1 MSMRLSISFIGICL
15 LLVACTNDEHATDL
29 NQVVLEDGALL
40 PKASMEEIERGIK
53 AYIDSVS
60 RVDDGV
66 FVFKNDTLELKMRL
80 VRVHTEYLSNV
91 GPGKYFACVDLA
103 DENGD
108 VFDVD
113 FFLEGTPGKMR
124 VTETSL
130 HKLNGKPFYA
140 WKQNKQNKSWY
151 KVPQVGLENAL
162 LGVIEGTDH
171 FEFYYEIT
179 LPEIAGKAQL
189 WIPIAQTDDFQEVE
203 ILSTQFPV
211 KSRVLDDVVHG
222 NKAFFL
228 ELNERHTAQKVEIS
242 YRVNRTEKR
251 PYEPNTGELLEK
263 YLVEN
268 TLIPVNDDFRKIAHD
283 AIGDKTNH
291 EQLIQARALYD
302 HVIDNLKYIK
312 DGNHG
317 TGDAVYACDAQSGNC
332 SEFHSYFIALA
343 RSVGIPARFA
353 IGAAIPSDR
362 DEGGIDGY
370 HCWAEFFAEGKW
382 WPVDI
387 SEANK
392 YTALATY
399 YFGHHPANR
408 IEFSRGRD
416 ISFSPEPQSG
426 AINFFAFPIM
436 EIDGFPVKPKVEFRF
451 SRMIPDSLDQ

>member
-1 MSMRLSISFIGICL
+1 MLF
-15 LLVACTNDEHATDL
+15 VACTNDELDTDL
-29 NQVVLEDGALL
+29 NHAILEEGKLYQ
-40 PKASMEEIERGIK
+40 KASMEEIEGGIK

-60 RVDDGV
+60 QADNGV
-66 FVFKNDTLELKMRL
+66 FIFKNDTLELKMRL

-91 GPGKYFACVDLA
+91 GPEKYFACVDLA

-113 FFLEGTPGKMR
+113 FFLEGPPGEMR

-130 HKLNGKPFYA
+130 HKLNGKPYYA
-140 WKQNKQNKSWY
+140 WKQNKQNKMWY
-151 KVPQVGLENAL
+151 KVAQVGLEHAL
-162 LGVIEGTDH
+162 LGVVEDTDF
-171 FEFYYEIT
+171 FEFYYQIT
-179 LPEIAGKAQL
+179 LPEIQGKAQL
-189 WIPIAQTDDFQEVE
+189 WIPIAQTDDFQKVE

-211 KSRVLDDVVHG
+211 KAQVLLDSTHG

-228 ELNERHTAQKVEIS
+228 ELNDRNAAQKVEIL
-242 YRVNRTEKR
+242 YRVNR
-251 PYEPNTGELLEK
+251 LEK
-263 YLVEN
+263 KPYSPNKSETIGKYLLGN

-283 AIGDKTNH
+283 AIGLKTTH

-426 AINFFAFPIM
+426 PINFFAFPIM
-436 EIDGFPVKPKVEFRF
+436 EINGYPVKPKVEFRF
-451 SRMIPDSLDQ
+451 SRLMPDSLDL